1 MSTGR
6 ALWSFLSSAFL
17 WFPSS
22 ISVGEGG
29 TEAQH
34 RGPFECKE
42 HGLQCSAKYKLQR
55 YNSPL
60 ISKFSASSILF
71 HITLVSNMMQTC
83 SLGECG
89 GHTTEL
95 LIVLKTYQNYIA
107 PICCYDTVNDCVRLK
122 TIEPSS
128 LCKQNFLTELA
139 VVLSPP

>member
-1 MSTGR
+1 MV
-6 ALWSFLSSAFL
+6 FPFL

-34 RGPFECKE
+34 RGPFECKK
-42 HGLQCSAKYKLQR
+42 HFSAKYKLLR
-55 YNSPL
+55 YNSL

-71 HITLVSNMMQTC
+71 HITLVSNMMQTY

-95 LIVLKTYQNYIA
+95 LIILKT
-107 PICCYDTVNDCVRLK
+107 
-122 TIEPSS
+122 
-128 LCKQNFLTELA
+128 
-139 VVLSPP
+139 